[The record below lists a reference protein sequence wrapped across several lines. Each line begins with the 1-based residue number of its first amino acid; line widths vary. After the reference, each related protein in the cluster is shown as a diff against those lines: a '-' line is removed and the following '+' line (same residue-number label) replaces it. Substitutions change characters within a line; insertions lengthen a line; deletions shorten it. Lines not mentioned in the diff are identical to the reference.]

1 MSNSYLKAAFALL
14 MSREDAALLR
24 EAEKAVDL
32 LDTNG
37 TDDELAAAYDTLDER
52 FRAVFPPKGDNR
64 FESFLELFEDW
75 NFPYLDARIA
85 IEDAEGEDNVRVT
98 FTGDQFGVDQVAK
111 LIFRACKSALPC
123 GFAWS
128 YGSDRLKVGDFG
140 GGCVVIT
147 DVGIQWHTTQG
158 ILERAFKRLDAGAY
172 EGLDGFVLATRDST
186 HGLSFWSND
195 NGFGSL
201 ATATVFTE
209 AEAADFDKPIA
220 NDEPEWLALPA
231 PTAV

>member
-1 MSNSYLKAAFALL
+1 MSNSYIKAAFALL

-98 FTGDQFGVDQVAK
+98 VSVA
-111 LIFRACKSALPC
+111 
-123 GFAWS
+123 
-128 YGSDRLKVGDFG
+128 
-140 GGCVVIT
+140 
-147 DVGIQWHTTQG
+147 
-158 ILERAFKRLDAGAY
+158 
-172 EGLDGFVLATRDST
+172 
-186 HGLSFWSND
+186 
-195 NGFGSL
+195 
-201 ATATVFTE
+201 
-209 AEAADFDKPIA
+209 
-220 NDEPEWLALPA
+220 
-231 PTAV
+231 

>member
-85 IEDAEGEDNVRVT
+85 IEDVEGEDNVRVT

-128 YGSDRLKVGDFG
+128 HDSDRLKVGDFG

-147 DVGIQWHTTQG
+147 DAGIQWHTTQG

-186 HGLSFWSND
+186 HGLSFWNND

-209 AEAADFDKPIA
+209 GEAADFDKPIA